1 MKKQMISIGLVLA
14 VLISFAACSGGDG
27 GLSAKDLGVTDK
39 KIEMFA
45 DHVLKDQYA
54 EAIDFYN
61 KEISGNSQLE
71 TEAASCLQQYLTEI
85 EANAFAGK
93 YDDTQ
98 ARTKENTVEKVYL
111 STNCKP
117 DRYEELKAG
126 IQDAFASKVAYK
138 SGVSLLEAGN
148 YADAIAEFS
157 KVSPRDSDYTTA
169 LEKKAQATETFKSQ
183 ILKKAKDY
191 QSGQDFV
198 KAIEILKNGAS
209 VLPEDVDIRAEITT
223 CEKTHIQSIVAE
235 AESVFTE
242 YTKYEDALKLIQS
255 GLQYYSD
262 SQTLLDK
269 REYYQSYVP
278 MNLYD
283 MDAVKGEAATYE
295 VDKDTY
301 NNEHKKSFY
310 VGYGEWSIW
319 SGETNITFDLKGQ
332 YNRFTATVY
341 GRSTKN
347 ESDTYGVILYGDGK
361 VLYENTDIRDNE
373 RPFQIE
379 ADVTGVSDLTVVM
392 RRVEG
397 GVITRGIGL
406 TDMIL
411 QKTRL

>member
-14 VLISFAACSGGDG
+14 VLISLAACSGGDG

-39 KIEMFA
+39 KIEVFA

-126 IQDAFASKVAYK
+126 
-138 SGVSLLEAGN
+138 N

-198 KAIEILKNGAS
+198 KAIETLKNGAS

-262 SQTLLDK
+262 SQILLDK

-301 NNEHKKSFY
+301 NNEHKKCFY

>member
-14 VLISFAACSGGDG
+14 VLISLAACSGGDG

-39 KIEMFA
+39 KIEVFA

-126 IQDAFASKVAYK
+126 
-138 SGVSLLEAGN
+138 N

-198 KAIEILKNGAS
+198 KAIETLKNGAS
-209 VLPEDVDIRAEITT
+209 VLPEDVDIRAQITT
-223 CEKTHIQSIVAE
+223 SEKTHIQSIVAE

-262 SQTLLDK
+262 SQILLDK

-301 NNEHKKSFY
+301 NNEHKKCFY